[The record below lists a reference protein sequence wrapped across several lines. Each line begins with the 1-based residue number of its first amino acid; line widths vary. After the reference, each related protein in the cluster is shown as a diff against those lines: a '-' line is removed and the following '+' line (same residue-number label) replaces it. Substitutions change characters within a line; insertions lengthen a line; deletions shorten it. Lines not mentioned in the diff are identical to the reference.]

1 MGGPETDRSKR
12 HPSNSYYGLFEK
24 FEDDLLLAAALLK
37 NSAFKEEV
45 EWRLVSSVVKRY
57 APSDIRYREGR
68 SCLVPYREL
77 SLVTKETNRMML
89 KEVYV
94 GPTPNPNLSMRS
106 VSMYLSQQGLN
117 AMVANSMIPY
127 RAV

>member
-1 MGGPETDRSKR
+1 M
-12 HPSNSYYGLFEK
+12 
-24 FEDDLLLAAALLK
+24 
-37 NSAFKEEV
+37 
-45 EWRLVSSVVKRY
+45 SSVVKRY

-68 SCLVPYREL
+68 FCLVPYREL

-106 VSMYLSQQGLN
+106 VSMYLSQRGLN